1 MIKETV
7 YGFVLDS
14 ASRLKAKLDTPTSA
28 DQGVGVLV
36 GESANYL
43 VKKTRL
49 IDNRSTRAV
58 SSDNKYI
65 DGRLEIAYDASRV
78 TSTSVANLT
87 SDQQSAVFS
96 ILECI
101 YTQDTQTHDQIETIL
116 SSDSL
121 YTGYV
126 ENSYFTSTEYT
137 TAKLI
142 QSDGSVKSYK
152 FANWIEF
159 EFLTDEVDLV
169 FHLWISNQAFSTQYP
184 YVTIT
189 SVIAPYDLNVLTDP
203 ATLLQQGVLSI
214 LQNSPTYVFGK
225 TNIETTLRDQNGIY
239 TFNTTYCVDTRT
251 SVTIPFA
258 LAYCGAKTPSSLDCR
273 AAIRDYLEANT
284 TLSPDDLKIL
294 FPDVYV
300 NCRFYIV
307 PLYDKYNSRAGKD
320 YYPSVW
326 NIGKLQS
333 VASKVYSDY
342 TEEFRKNYLEAL
354 TNAQSKMLLLV
365 LPDPNNTNLFSVR
378 TAHPTYQDYSSQ
390 EPGFK
395 YMDGNTQEFSIKLN
409 EAMAIV
415 NGVAAT
421 GRYQQTESGGNTYL
435 VFAQDTAEYLVMTRD
450 SYEKIVDNT

>member
-1 MIKETV
+1 MTKETV

-14 ASRLKAKLDTPTSA
+14 ASRLKSKLDTPTNA
-28 DQGVGVLV
+28 DQGIGILV

-43 VKKTRL
+43 INKVRL
-49 IDNRSTRAV
+49 VDNRSSRYV
-58 SSDNKYI
+58 FSDNKYI
-65 DGRLEIAYDASRV
+65 NGQLEIVYDSDRVASA
-78 TSTSVANLT
+78 SVANLT
-87 SDQQSAVFS
+87 NSQQAAVFS

-101 YTQDTQTHDQIETIL
+101 YLQDTKSQEQIETIL
-116 SSDSL
+116 SADSA

-126 ENSYFTSTEYT
+126 AGSYFTSTEYT
-137 TAKLI
+137 TAKLTV
-142 QSDGSVKSYK
+142 SDGSTKSYK

-169 FHLWISNQAFSTQYP
+169 FHLWISNQAFSKQYP

-203 ATLLQQGVLSI
+203 ATLIQQGVLSI
-214 LQNSPTYVFGK
+214 LQNSPTYVFSK
-225 TNIETTLRDQNGIY
+225 ANIETMLRDQNGIY

-251 SVTIPFA
+251 SVTISFA

-273 AAIRDYLEANT
+273 AAIRNYLESNT

-307 PLYDKYNSRAGKD
+307 PLYDKYISRAGKD

-326 NIGKLQS
+326 NIGKLETI
-333 VASKVYSDY
+333 ATKVYSDY
-342 TEEFRKNYLEAL
+342 TDEFRTNYLEAL

-365 LPDPNNTNLFSVR
+365 LPDPNNTDLFSVR
-378 TAHPTYQDYSSQ
+378 VAHPTYQDYSSQ

-395 YMDGNTQEFSIKLN
+395 YMDGTTQEFSIKLN

-435 VFAQDTAEYLVMTRD
+435 VFAQDTAEYLIMTRD
-450 SYEKIVDNT
+450 SYEKIVNNT

>member
-142 QSDGSVKSYK
+142 QSDSSVKSYK

-169 FHLWISNQAFSTQYP
+169 FHLWISNQALVHS
-184 YVTIT
+184 I
-189 SVIAPYDLNVLTDP
+189 L
-203 ATLLQQGVLSI
+203 TLL
-214 LQNSPTYVFGK
+214 
-225 TNIETTLRDQNGIY
+225 
-239 TFNTTYCVDTRT
+239 
-251 SVTIPFA
+251 
-258 LAYCGAKTPSSLDCR
+258 
-273 AAIRDYLEANT
+273 
-284 TLSPDDLKIL
+284 
-294 FPDVYV
+294 
-300 NCRFYIV
+300 
-307 PLYDKYNSRAGKD
+307 
-320 YYPSVW
+320 
-326 NIGKLQS
+326 
-333 VASKVYSDY
+333 
-342 TEEFRKNYLEAL
+342 
-354 TNAQSKMLLLV
+354 
-365 LPDPNNTNLFSVR
+365 
-378 TAHPTYQDYSSQ
+378 
-390 EPGFK
+390 
-395 YMDGNTQEFSIKLN
+395 
-409 EAMAIV
+409 
-415 NGVAAT
+415 
-421 GRYQQTESGGNTYL
+421 
-435 VFAQDTAEYLVMTRD
+435 
-450 SYEKIVDNT
+450 